1 LVTDTSPAQEQEANG
16 ASPTTK
22 SSGHDAPI
30 FLRDQ
35 DDYDRWPIAS
45 AISNVIESAPS
56 EWSTRIGLHGRRGD
70 GKTTILNFLEVQ
82 QRKRDNI
89 VIRYSPWGLQGEAK
103 LWGDFAKA
111 LKDGLKRNGVSMAW
125 YRSAWLWVKQKS
137 G

>member
-1 LVTDTSPAQEQEANG
+1 MVRVRPRNRAGMMRPSFFVIK
-16 ASPTTK
+16 TTMT
-22 SSGHDAPI
+22 
-30 FLRDQ
+30 
-35 DDYDRWPIAS
+35 RWPIAS

-103 LWGDFAKA
+103 LWEDFAKA

>member
-1 LVTDTSPAQEQEANG
+1 MRLRKRAFG
-16 ASPTTK
+16 CLGK
-22 SSGHDAPI
+22 KIGAPI
-30 FLRDQ
+30 FYR
-35 DDYDRWPIAS
+35 RRSRGNA
-45 AISNVIESAPS
+45 
-56 EWSTRIGLHGRRGD
+56 EWSTRIGLHGRWGD

-103 LWGDFAKA
+103 LWEDFAKA